1 MAPDPAKYL
10 WDALQAAE
18 RAGRFVQSKTFAD
31 YLQDEMLRSAVERQ
45 LEIVGE
51 ALGQLRKADPAT
63 AATIPDLPQAVALR
77 NVLVHAYAT
86 VNDKLVWGVVEQHL
100 APLCE
105 RMRML
110 LNSVE

>member
-1 MAPDPAKYL
+1 MAPDSAKYL

-18 RAGRFVQSKTFAD
+18 RAGRFVQGKTFAD

-51 ALGQLRKADPAT
+51 ALGQLRKGDPAT

-86 VNDKLVWGVVEQHL
+86 ANDKLVWGVVEQHL
-100 APLCE
+100 TPLCE
-105 RMRML
+105 RLRML
-110 LNSVE
+110 LNSVG

>member
-1 MAPDPAKYL
+1 MAPDSAKFL

-18 RAGRFVQSKTFAD
+18 RAGRFVQGKTFAD
-31 YLQDEMLRSAVERQ
+31 YLQDELLRSAVERQ
-45 LEIVGE
+45 VEVVGE
-51 ALGQLRKADPAT
+51 ALGQLRKVDPTT
-63 AATIPDLPQAVALR
+63 AATIADLPQAVGLR

-105 RMRML
+105 RLKAL
-110 LNSVE
+110 LDTAS